1 MTPHQTARWNNV
13 VAIANRI
20 NALLDEGYLVFDEHQ
35 QPVRRFTITDTR
47 VETVD
52 EAGDSI
58 VYASTEE
65 GWDNVLYIPMAEY
78 SASFAGW
85 VAVHPRDFV
94 LVLSIG
100 KVA

>member
-1 MTPHQTARWNNV
+1 MTPLQLTRWNNA

-35 QPVRRFTITDTR
+35 QPVTRFTITDTR
-47 VETVD
+47 IETID

-58 VYASTEE
+58 VYAGKEE
-65 GWDNVLYIPMAEY
+65 GWDNVLYVPMSGY
-78 SASFAGW
+78 SATFANW

-94 LVLSIG
+94 
-100 KVA
+100 KVI